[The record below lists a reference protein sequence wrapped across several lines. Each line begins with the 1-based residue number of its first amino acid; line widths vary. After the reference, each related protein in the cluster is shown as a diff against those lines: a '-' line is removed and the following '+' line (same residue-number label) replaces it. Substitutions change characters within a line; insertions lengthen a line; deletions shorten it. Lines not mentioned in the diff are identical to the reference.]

1 MQKMTDWI
9 ALWRELVEAKS
20 RSRKGEA
27 GSESPADLWYARA
40 REFDESVKHRWTR
53 PDSSRDFVM
62 SQLDVNATLL
72 DIGAGTGAWAALLA
86 SRARRVTAIEPSPA
100 MIEVMR
106 EKLAAEGRTNVEI
119 VQGTWPDVVV
129 EPHDFSLCSHAMY
142 GYPDFPAFIRR
153 MVVCTRC
160 KCFLVLRA
168 PGVDCVLA
176 EAARHI
182 WGQPHDSPNFTIAY
196 NVLLQMGIYPNVLM
210 ENTGLWDPR
219 ISQSLEEALS
229 DVKRRFGL
237 DGMTEHD
244 DFLVDLLRR
253 RLIYQGG
260 QYVWPRDVRSALV
273 YWTVGDYPCQDTS
286 SF

>member
-1 MQKMTDWI
+1 
-9 ALWRELVEAKS
+9 
-20 RSRKGEA
+20 
-27 GSESPADLWYARA
+27 
-40 REFDESVKHRWTR
+40 
-53 PDSSRDFVM
+53 
-62 SQLDVNATLL
+62 
-72 DIGAGTGAWAALLA
+72 
-86 SRARRVTAIEPSPA
+86 
-100 MIEVMR
+100 
-106 EKLAAEGRTNVEI
+106 
-119 VQGTWPDVVV
+119 
-129 EPHDFSLCSHAMY
+129 
-142 GYPDFPAFIRR
+142 
-153 MVVCTRC
+153 
-160 KCFLVLRA
+160 
-168 PGVDCVLA
+168 
-176 EAARHI
+176 
-182 WGQPHDSPNFTIAY
+182 
-196 NVLLQMGIYPNVLM
+196 M

>member
-1 MQKMTDWI
+1 MEKMTDWT
-9 ALWRELVEAKS
+9 ALWRELVEVKS
-20 RSRKGEA
+20 CSRKGQA
-27 GSESPADLWYARA
+27 GAESQPDLSYARA
-40 REFDESVKHRWTR
+40 REFDEGVKRRWTR

-62 SQLDVNATLL
+62 SQLDKNATLL

-86 SRARRVTAIEPSPA
+86 SRARKVTAVEPSLA

-106 EKLAAEGRTNVEI
+106 EKLAAQGCTNVEI
-119 VQGTWPDVVV
+119 VQGAWPDVLV

-142 GYPDFPAFIRR
+142 GCPDLPAFIRR
-153 MVVCTRC
+153 MVASTRC
-160 KCFLVLRA
+160 TCFLVLRA
-168 PGVDCVLA
+168 PDVDCILA

-210 ENTGLWDPR
+210 ENTGLWDSR
-219 ISQSLEEALS
+219 SSESLEEALS
-229 DVKRRFGL
+229 AVKRRLGL

-253 RLIYQGG
+253 RLTYQDG
-260 QYVWPRDVRSALV
+260 QYVWPREVRSVLV
-273 YWTVGDYPCQDTS
+273 YWTVVDHLCQNTS
-286 SF
+286 PF

>member
-1 MQKMTDWI
+1 MEKMTDWI
-9 ALWRELVEAKS
+9 ALWRELVEVKS
-20 RSRKGEA
+20 RGRKEA
-27 GSESPADLWYARA
+27 AGAESQADLWYARA
-40 REFDESVKHRWTR
+40 REFDEGVKRRWTR

-86 SRARRVTAIEPSPA
+86 SRARRVTAVEPSSA

-119 VQGTWPDVVV
+119 VQGAWPDVLV

-142 GYPDFPAFIRR
+142 GYPDLPAFIRR
-153 MVVCTRC
+153 MVASTRC
-160 KCFLVLRA
+160 TCFLVLRA

-210 ENTGLWDPR
+210 ENTGLWDSR
-219 ISQSLEEALS
+219 SSESLEEALS
-229 DVKRRFGL
+229 AVKRRFGL

-253 RLIYQGG
+253 RLTYQDG
-260 QYVWPRDVRSALV
+260 QYVWPREVRSALV
-273 YWTVGDYPCQDTS
+273 YWTVVDHLCQNTS